1 MSVFLTGKS
10 LLGDCSLA
18 AICPNMLPPPV
29 SAFIQYS
36 DNQYSDNQYS
46 DKVLRWL
53 RICVSIRTKI
63 VLNKL
68 HQAGEYAFRLPVF
81 CFSKAVTGVL
91 EHIS

>member
-29 SAFIQYS
+29 SAFIQYF
-36 DNQYSDNQYS
+36 DNQYS

>member
-29 SAFIQYS
+29 SAFI
-36 DNQYSDNQYS
+36 QYSDNQYS

-81 CFSKAVTGVL
+81 WFSKAVTGVL